1 MMNTRCIHLLAYICM
16 RLASGLITNIAFANS
31 TGNGCRVRIPP
42 LETEKKKRW
51 RKMAKIK
58 LETKTILHT
67 ASKQMQKAEIQ
78 LLPNSIKTSLSF
90 CKKFFTFSKCEK
102 WSAAKNCHNLL
113 PHPHFIDINKK
124 EPHRLADWLACLLAQ
139 PPLHLFWGKKCPKIC
154 LGNGICWKYVSTE
167 RRKHQ

>member
-1 MMNTRCIHLLAYICM
+1 MNTRCIHLLAYICM
-16 RLASGLITNIAFANS
+16 RLASGLITNRSFTNS
-31 TGNGCRVRIPP
+31 TWNGCRVRIPP

-58 LETKTILHT
+58 LETKTIFHT

-78 LLPNSIKTSLSF
+78 LLPNSIKMSLSF

-102 WSAAKNCHNLL
+102 VRKKKKKILFQNVKNGPQQKIATICS
-113 PHPHFIDINKK
+113 PPHFIDINKK

-139 PPLHLFWGKKCPKIC
+139 PPLHLFGGK
-154 LGNGICWKYVSTE
+154 NAQ
-167 RRKHQ
+167 RFA

>member
-1 MMNTRCIHLLAYICM
+1 MNTRCIHLLAYICM

-42 LETEKKKRW
+42 LET
-51 RKMAKIK
+51 
-58 LETKTILHT
+58 
-67 ASKQMQKAEIQ
+67 SKQMQKAEIQ
-78 LLPNSIKTSLSF
+78 LLPNSIKMSF

-102 WSAAKNCHNLL
+102 VRKKKKKILFQNVKNGPQQKIATICF
-113 PHPHFIDINKK
+113 PPPHFIDINKK